1 MSNARS
7 IIQTKGPILAL
18 AGFALILGYNW
29 VVMKVGVAD
38 LPPFVFA
45 AARAVLGA
53 ATLFTVLI
61 VLRRS
66 LRPPEIRHTLIVGL
80 LQTTGMVALATWAVV
95 SGPSGKTA
103 VLVNSMPLWIP
114 LFASPILGER
124 IGMRWS
130 AIALGVLGLVLMIDP
145 RHGTGWLSDVA
156 AVVAAVA
163 WAAAIVVTKHL
174 QRKSA
179 FDPMTFTAWQVLL
192 GSIPLVAIALVFHA
206 GPHVLSTQSVL
217 AVAYNGVLATGLA
230 FVLFAYAMKSLSV
243 TIAGAGGLSIPVIGV
258 AAAWWQ
264 LGERPGGLEWAGMAC
279 ILGALALMASPL
291 PKVEGRERMRGLF
304 KPGAH
309 DADDHQVPQHG

>member
-1 MSNARS
+1 MK
-7 IIQTKGPILAL
+7 TKAVPILAL
-18 AGFALILGYNW
+18 AGFAFILGYNW

-53 ATLFTVLI
+53 VTLFAVLFA
-61 VLRRS
+61 LRRP
-66 LRPPEIRHTLIVGL
+66 LHPPEIRHTLLVGV
-80 LQTTGMVALATWAVV
+80 LQTTAMVGLATWAVV

-124 IGMRWS
+124 IGLRWAS
-130 AIALGVLGLVLMIDP
+130 ITLGLLGLMLMIDP
-145 RHGTGWLSDVA
+145 RHGTGWLSDL
-156 AVVAAVA
+156 AAVA
-163 WAAAIVVTKHL
+163 GAVSWAAAIVVTKHL
-174 QRKSA
+174 QRKA
-179 FDPMTFTAWQVLL
+179 EFDPLTFTAWQVLL
-192 GSIPLVAIALVFHA
+192 GSFPLVAIAIVFHA
-206 GPHVLSTQSVL
+206 GPLVLTTQSLL

-230 FVLFAYAMKSLSV
+230 FVLFAYAMKTLSV

-279 ILGALALMASPL
+279 ILGALALMASPW
-291 PKVEGRERMRGLF
+291 PSVEGRERLLGLLR
-304 KPGAH
+304 KGALNH
-309 DADDHQVPQHG
+309 T

>member
-1 MSNARS
+1 MR
-7 IIQTKGPILAL
+7 TKAGPILAL
-18 AGFALILGYNW
+18 AAFAVILGYNW

-38 LPPFVFA
+38 IPPFVFA

-53 ATLFTVLI
+53 FTLFAVLI
-61 VLRRS
+61 VLRRP

-80 LQTTGMVALATWAVV
+80 LQTTAMVGLATWAVV

-114 LFASPILGER
+114 LFAWPILGER

-145 RHGTGWLSDVA
+145 RHGTGWLSDLA
-156 AVVAAVA
+156 AVCGAVA
-163 WAAAIVVTKHL
+163 WAAAIVVTKQL
-174 QRKSA
+174 ERRAGSA
-179 FDPMTFTAWQVLL
+179 FDPLNFTAWQVLL
-192 GSIPLVAIALVFHA
+192 GSLPLVVIAAVFHA
-206 GPHVLSTQSVL
+206 GPLIPTTQAVL

-264 LGERPGGLEWAGMAC
+264 LGERPAGLEWAGMAC

-291 PKVEGRERMRGLF
+291 PTLGSRERMRGLF
-304 KPGAH
+304 KPS
-309 DADDHQVPQHG
+309 

>member
-1 MSNARS
+1 MK
-7 IIQTKGPILAL
+7 TKAGPVLAL
-18 AGFALILGYNW
+18 AAFAAVLGYNW

-38 LPPFVFA
+38 IPPFVFA

-53 ATLFTVLI
+53 LTLFAALI
-61 VLRRS
+61 VLRRP
-66 LRPPEIRHTLIVGL
+66 LRAPEIRHTIIVGL
-80 LQTTGMVALATWAVV
+80 LQTTAMVGLATWAVV

-114 LFASPILGER
+114 LFAAPILGER

-130 AIALGVLGLVLMIDP
+130 AIALGAIGLLLMIDP
-145 RHGTGWLSDVA
+145 RHGTGWLSDLA
-156 AVVAAVA
+156 AVCGALA

-179 FDPMTFTAWQVLL
+179 FDPLTFTAWQVLV
-192 GSIPLVAIALVFHA
+192 GSLPLIAIAFAFHA
-206 GPHVLSTQSVL
+206 GPLVLNAQSL
-217 AVAYNGVLATGLA
+217 SAVAYNGVLATGLA
-230 FVLFAYAMKSLSV
+230 FMLFAYAMKSLSV

-291 PKVEGRERMRGLF
+291 PALESRERLRGLL
-304 KPGAH
+304 KPRSH
-309 DADDHQVPQHG
+309 DITANR